1 MQNFAVLDRVVLK
14 YLYDNYSEQTITKQL
29 LHIIMPFAYYQPYV
43 ADSSKPMPSELFIG
57 RKEELK
63 KIKDVNG
70 VNIVYGGRQLGKSAL
85 LMKAKRILI
94 RMNLVIALFISTSRD
109 GIIPK
114 LL

>member
-1 MQNFAVLDRVVLK
+1 MALLVKGKANCKIFAVLDRVVLK

-63 KIKDVNG
+63 RLRMSTVSISFMVAASLVN
-70 VNIVYGGRQLGKSAL
+70 LPCL
-85 LMKAKRILI
+85 
-94 RMNLVIALFISTSRD
+94 
-109 GIIPK
+109 
-114 LL
+114 